1 MKALSIRQPWAWLIV
16 HGYKDVENRDWRIHQ
31 RGRILVHA
39 SKGCTR
45 REYEA
50 AVAFAQPLLPA
61 EVAIPKLED
70 LPRGGICGSVE
81 IANCVSSSDSPW
93 FVGDHAA
100 VLRNPKPMEFRP
112 MAGQLGLF
120 DVPTH
125 NWKEEP

>member
-16 HGYKDVENRDWRIHQ
+16 HGYKDMENRDWRIYQ
-31 RGRILVHA
+31 RGKILVHA

-50 AVAFAQPLLPA
+50 AVAFAQLLLPA
-61 EVAIPKLED
+61 GVVIPCLED

-81 IANCVSSSDSPW
+81 IADCVSCSESPW
-93 FVGDHAA
+93 FVGEYAA
-100 VLRNPKPMEFRP
+100 VLRNSEPMEFRP
-112 MAGQLGLF
+112 MSGQLGLF

-125 NWKEEP
+125 NWEVKP